1 MIIGAVFAA
10 AAVTLAITAVRG
22 ASHVERRIDR
32 MTRVPHVSIERV
44 RDDGVGL
51 RLACG
56 LAGTALGCAIA
67 WSSGGFVAL
76 PIATGAGWVTGAI
89 AVDRRSAARRAES
102 ERAMVT
108 VAEWLYA
115 LVASGRPVE
124 AAVTALAGSGM
135 TALDGALA
143 RVRRD
148 YTLGVPLHDA
158 IARVGAATGI
168 RGLVDLG
175 DRLRRA
181 RTLGRGALP
190 MLQDLRDQL
199 RADERARA
207 LEAASHVEGK
217 LTLVLTLFYLPALA
231 LLVIVPLF
239 LALLAGLFG

>member
-1 MIIGAVFAA
+1 MIIGAFAA
-10 AAVTLAITAVRG
+10 GAAVALAVAASRG
-22 ASHVERRIDR
+22 ASHIERRITW
-32 MTRVPHVSIERV
+32 MTRSSRTSIARIGE
-44 RDDGVGL
+44 DGLGL
-51 RLACG
+51 RVASG
-56 LAGTALGCAIA
+56 LAGTVLGCAVA
-67 WSSGGFVAL
+67 WSTGGLLAI
-76 PIATGAGWVTGAI
+76 PIASGAGWVVGAI
-89 AVDRRSAARRAES
+89 AVDRRSKTRRADC

-124 AAVTALAGSGM
+124 AAVTAIAGPGT
-135 TALDGALA
+135 TALDAALA

-158 IARVGAATGI
+158 IAREGAATGI
-168 RGLVDLG
+168 SGLVDLG
-175 DRLRRA
+175 ERLRRA

-217 LTLVLTLFYLPALA
+217 LTLVLTPCYLPALA

-239 LALLAGLFG
+239 VTLLAGLFG